1 MIDYTNK
8 FKVANKVAW
17 IMGGL
22 GLIGQEVVK
31 ALSLAG
37 AQTIILDITK
47 EKGIDF
53 QNYIKDQG
61 YKASYEKFDCSDL
74 ENMDANFSGL
84 LDKYGPFDIFVNC
97 SYPRTEDW
105 AENSFC
111 SISLES
117 YRKNVDIHMNSYA
130 WLAKLAADSMKLHGK
145 GGSII
150 QVGSIYGVVGQDL
163 TIYEGTDIK
172 ENMTYAAIK
181 GGITNLSRLM
191 ASYYGEFNIRV
202 NTLCPGGLLG
212 PVAGKANNQS
222 EIFVKN
228 YSDKTLL
235 KRMGKPEEIASVV
248 LFLASEAASYITG
261 STIMVDGGWTT
272 I

>member
-17 IMGGL
+17 IVGGL
-22 GLIGQEVVK
+22 GLIGREVVR
-31 ALSLAG
+31 ALSSAG
-37 AQTIILDITK
+37 AQTIILDITE

-53 QNYIKDQG
+53 ENYIKEQG

-74 ENMDANFSGL
+74 ENMDTNFSAL
-84 LDKYGPFDIFVNC
+84 FDKYGSCDILVNC

-105 AENSFC
+105 AQNSF
-111 SISLES
+111 SNISLKS
-117 YRKNVDIHMNSYA
+117 YRNNVDIHMNSYA
-130 WLAKLAADSMKLHGK
+130 WLAKLAADGMKSKGK

-150 QVGSIYGVVGQDL
+150 QLGSIYGVVGQDL
-163 TIYEGTDIK
+163 TIYEGTDMG

-181 GGITNLSRLM
+181 GGIANLSRLM
-191 ASYYGEFNIRV
+191 ASYYGKFNIRV
-202 NTLCPGGLLG
+202 NTLCPGGIFD
-212 PVAGKANNQS
+212 NQNP
-222 EIFVKN
+222 IFVKN
-228 YSDKTLL
+228 YSNKTPL

-261 STIMVDGGWTT
+261 GTIMVDGGWTAV
-272 I
+272 

>member
-8 FKVANKVAW
+8 FKVTNKVAC
-17 IMGGL
+17 IVGGL
-22 GLIGQEVVK
+22 GLIGKEVVK
-31 ALSLAG
+31 ALSSAG
-37 AQTIILDITK
+37 AQTIILDIEK

-53 QNYIKDQG
+53 ENYIKDQG
-61 YKASYEKFDCSDL
+61 YKASYEKFDCADL
-74 ENMDANFSGL
+74 ESMDMNFSAL

-105 AENSFC
+105 AQNSF
-111 SISLES
+111 SNISLKS

-130 WLAKLAADSMKLHGK
+130 WLAKLAADNMELHEK

-150 QVGSIYGVVGQDL
+150 QLGSTYGVVGQDL
-163 TIYEGTDIK
+163 TIYEGTDMK

-191 ASYYGEFNIRV
+191 ASYYGKFSIRI

-212 PVAGKANNQS
+212 PVAGKANSQS
-222 EIFVKN
+222 EIFAKN
-228 YSDKTLL
+228 YSNKTPL
-235 KRMGKPEEIASVV
+235 KRLGKPEEIASVV
-248 LFLASEAASYITG
+248 LFLASDAASYISGITL
-261 STIMVDGGWTT
+261 MVDGGWTA

>member
-1 MIDYTNK
+1 MNDYTNK

-17 IMGGL
+17 IVGGL
-22 GLIGQEVVK
+22 GLIGKEVTK
-31 ALSLAG
+31 AISSAG
-37 AQTIILDITK
+37 AQTIILDITE

-53 QNYIKDQG
+53 ENYIKEQG

-74 ENMDANFSGL
+74 ENMDTNFSAL
-84 LDKYGPFDIFVNC
+84 FDKYGSCDIFVNC

-105 AENSFC
+105 AQNSF
-111 SISLES
+111 SNISLKS

-130 WLAKLAADSMKLHGK
+130 WMAKLAADSMKSEGK

-150 QVGSIYGVVGQDL
+150 QFGSIYGVVGQDL
-163 TIYEGTDIK
+163 TIYEGTDMG

-181 GGITNLSRLM
+181 GGIANLSRLM
-191 ASYYGEFNIRV
+191 ASYYGKFNIRV
-202 NTLCPGGLLG
+202 NTLCPGGIFD
-212 PVAGKANNQS
+212 NQNPT
-222 EIFVKN
+222 FVKN
-228 YSDKTLL
+228 YSNKTPL

-261 STIMVDGGWTT
+261 STIMVDGGWTA

>member
-8 FKVANKVAW
+8 FKVTNKVAC
-17 IMGGL
+17 IVGGL
-22 GLIGQEVVK
+22 GLIGKEIVK
-31 ALSLAG
+31 ALSSAG

-53 QNYIKDQG
+53 ENYIKEQG

-74 ENMDANFSGL
+74 ENMDTNFSAL
-84 LDKYGPFDIFVNC
+84 LDKYGPFEIFVNC
-97 SYPRTEDW
+97 YYPRTEDW
-105 AENSFC
+105 AQNSF
-111 SISLES
+111 SNISLKS

-130 WLAKLAADSMKLHGK
+130 WLAKLAADSMKLKGK

-150 QVGSIYGVVGQDL
+150 QLGSIYGVVGQDL
-163 TIYEGTDIK
+163 TIYENTDMT

-181 GGITNLSRLM
+181 GGIANLSRLM

-202 NTLCPGGLLG
+202 NTLCPGGIFD
-212 PVAGKANNQS
+212 NQNPT
-222 EIFVKN
+222 FVRN
-228 YSDKTLL
+228 YSHKTPL

-261 STIMVDGGWTT
+261 STIMVDGGWTA